1 MFRAYKNF
9 DMEKKPTSD
18 TDKKTLIWKK
28 IKLIAFLQPSE
39 GKLVQRVVSGKV
51 CILQCLNGL
60 KLFQRRLE
68 VD

>member
-28 IKLIAFLQPSE
+28 IKLTVFLQPSE

-51 CILQCLNGL
+51 YIETSVSMVLSCFRGDW
-60 KLFQRRLE
+60 K
-68 VD
+68 